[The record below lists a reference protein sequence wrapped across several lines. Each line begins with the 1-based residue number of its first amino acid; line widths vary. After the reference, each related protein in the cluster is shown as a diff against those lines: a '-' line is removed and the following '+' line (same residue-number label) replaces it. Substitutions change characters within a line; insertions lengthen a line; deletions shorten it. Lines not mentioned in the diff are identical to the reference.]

1 MSNDTQHYTNFEI
14 FHSLVPKMKAALPI
28 VRNWDELDKEENYE
42 ENYDGYRYVIDAI
55 ATAYRSGYGRG
66 QKGRSFL
73 IGEKKMEVKGKKG
86 DKVCWF
92 GDDRDIYYPDKKGTI
107 GTIDSVDSYDSLWV
121 YWPVG
126 SCKVHEQS
134 KQHAESTWCCN
145 KSQCLLID
153 TNVKGNIK
161 KGDKIVYLGTRG
173 GFPCA
178 DVWPDRVATGVVDI
192 VEKESGCF
200 VYWDN
205 PDVVAGH
212 YHGHTHVWYE
222 DIAKVIPWD

>member
-14 FHSLVPKMKAALPI
+14 FHSLLPKMKAAFPNI
-28 VRNWDELDKEENYE
+28 NNWDELDKK
-42 ENYDGYRYVIDAI
+42 ENYDDYRHIIDAI
-55 ATAYRSGYGRG
+55 AIAYRSGYGRG

-73 IGEKKMEVKGKKG
+73 IGEKKEKVKVRKG

-92 GDDRDIYYPDKKGTI
+92 GDDRDIYYPNKNGTI
-107 GTIDSVDSYDSLWV
+107 GIIDCVGSYDTLWV

-134 KQHAESTWCCN
+134 KQYAETTWCCN

-161 KGDKIVYLGTRG
+161 KGDKIVYLGTKQ
-173 GFPCA
+173 GFLHNG
-178 DVWPDRVATGVVDI
+178 VWPDRVATGVVDI
-192 VEKESGCF
+192 TDNHGCLVF
-200 VYWDN
+200 WDN
-205 PDVVAGH
+205 PNVVDDDFNGR
-212 YHGHTHVWYE
+212 THVWYE
-222 DIAKVIPWD
+222 DIAKVITWD

>member
-14 FHSLVPKMKAALPI
+14 FHSLVPKMKAAFPNI
-28 VRNWDELDKEENYE
+28 NNWDELDKK
-42 ENYDGYRYVIDAI
+42 ENYDDYRYIIDAI
-55 ATAYRSGYGRG
+55 AIAYRSGYGRG

-73 IGEKKMEVKGKKG
+73 IGEKKAEVKGKKG

-92 GDDRDIYYPDKKGTI
+92 SDDRDIYYPDKKGTI
-107 GTIDSVDSYDSLWV
+107 GTIDSVGSYDSLWV

-134 KQHAESTWCCN
+134 KQYAETTWGCN
-145 KSQCLLID
+145 KNQCLLID

-161 KGDKIVYLGTRG
+161 KGDKIVYLGTKG
-173 GFPCA
+173 GFLC
-178 DVWPDRVATGVVDI
+178 DGVWPSRVATGVIDYVTNN
-192 VEKESGCF
+192 GCL
-200 VYWDN
+200 VYWDS
-205 PDVVAGH
+205 PDAVADDFNGR
-212 YHGHTHVWYE
+212 THVWFE

>member
-14 FHSLVPKMKAALPI
+14 FHSLIPKLDAISPIDFVALEKDYKAYSPI
-28 VRNWDELDKEENYE
+28 
-42 ENYDGYRYVIDAI
+42 IDAI

-73 IGEKKMEVKGKKG
+73 IGEKKEKIKVRKG

-92 GDDRDIYYPDKKGTI
+92 SDDRDIYYPNTIGTI
-107 GTIDSVDSYDSLWV
+107 GTIKCVDCDGDLWV
-121 YWPVG
+121 DWPFG
-126 SCKVHEQS
+126 SCEANKG
-134 KQHAESTWCCN
+134 TTTDTCWCCN
-145 KSQCLLID
+145 KNQCLLID

-161 KGDKIVYLGTRG
+161 KGDKIVYLGTG
-173 GFPCA
+173 HGFLCNG
-178 DVWPDRVATGVVDI
+178 VWPSQVATGVVDI
-192 VEKESGCF
+192 AEKESGCF

-205 PDVVAGH
+205 PVVVADH

>member
-1 MSNDTQHYTNFEI
+1 MSNDTQHYTNLEI
-14 FHSLVPKMKAALPI
+14 LHSLVPKLDAISPIDFVALEKDYKAYSPI
-28 VRNWDELDKEENYE
+28 
-42 ENYDGYRYVIDAI
+42 IDAI

-73 IGEKKMEVKGKKG
+73 IGEKKKEIGAVKGA
-86 DKVCWF
+86 KVCWF
-92 GDDRDIYYPDKKGTI
+92 SKDRDTYYPNAIGTI
-107 GTIDSVDSYDSLWV
+107 GTIDRVDNDGDLWV
-121 YWPVG
+121 DWPFG
-126 SCKVHEQS
+126 SCEANKGTN
-134 KQHAESTWCCN
+134 KDTCWCCN
-145 KSQCLLID
+145 KNQCLLID

-192 VEKESGCF
+192 AEKESGCF

>member
-14 FHSLVPKMKAALPI
+14 FHSLVPKMKAAFPYI
-28 VRNWDELDKEENYE
+28 ENWDELDKEENY
-42 ENYDGYRYVIDAI
+42 NNYRYIIDAI
-55 ATAYRSGYGRG
+55 AIAYRSGYGRG

-92 GDDRDIYYPDKKGTI
+92 SDDRGTYYPNAIGTI
-107 GTIDSVDSYDSLWV
+107 GTIKCVDCDGDLWV
-121 YWPVG
+121 DWPFG
-126 SCKVHEQS
+126 SCEANKG
-134 KQHAESTWCCN
+134 TTTDTCWCCN
-145 KSQCLLID
+145 KNQCLLID

-161 KGDKIVYLGTRG
+161 KGDRIVYLGTKH
-173 GFPCA
+173 GFLC
-178 DVWPDRVATGVVDI
+178 DGVWPDRVATGVVDI
-192 VEKESGCF
+192 AEKESGCF

-205 PDVVAGH
+205 PVVVADH

>member
-1 MSNDTQHYTNFEI
+1 MSNDTQHYSNYEI
-14 FHSLVPKMKAALPI
+14 FHSLVPKMKAVSPT
-28 VRNWDELDKEENYE
+28 VENWDELDKKEKYN
-42 ENYDGYRYVIDAI
+42 GYRYIIDAI

-73 IGEKKMEVKGKKG
+73 IGEKKKEVKAEKG
-86 DKVCWF
+86 AKVCWF
-92 GDDRDIYYPDKKGTI
+92 SNDHSTYYPNAIGTI
-107 GTIDSVDSYDSLWV
+107 GTISSVDCDDDLWV

-126 SCKVHEQS
+126 SCEVH
-134 KQHAESTWCCN
+134 KQDKIYAETTWCCAKN
-145 KSQCLLID
+145 QCLLID
-153 TNVKGNIK
+153 TNVKGNLK

-173 GFPCA
+173 GFPCN

-192 VEKESGCF
+192 AEKESGCF

-205 PDVVAGH
+205 PVVVADH

>member
-14 FHSLVPKMKAALPI
+14 FHSLVPKMKAVSPTI
-28 VRNWDELDKEENYE
+28 ENWDELDKEEK
-42 ENYDGYRYVIDAI
+42 YDNYRYIIDAI
-55 ATAYRSGYGRG
+55 ATAYRSGYCRG

-73 IGEKKMEVKGKKG
+73 IGEKKKEIKAEKGA
-86 DKVCWF
+86 KVCWF
-92 GDDRDIYYPDKKGTI
+92 SNDRDTYYPNTIGTI
-107 GTIDSVDSYDSLWV
+107 GTISSIDCNDDLWV

-126 SCKVHEQS
+126 SCEVH
-134 KQHAESTWCCN
+134 KQDKTYAETTWCCA
-145 KSQCLLID
+145 KKQCLLID

-173 GFPCA
+173 GFPCN

-192 VEKESGCF
+192 AEKESGCF

-205 PDVVAGH
+205 PIVVADH

>member
-1 MSNDTQHYTNFEI
+1 MSNDTQHYTNLEI
-14 FHSLVPKMKAALPI
+14 LHSLVPKLDAVSPIDFVALEKDYKAYSPI
-28 VRNWDELDKEENYE
+28 
-42 ENYDGYRYVIDAI
+42 IDAI

-73 IGEKKMEVKGKKG
+73 IGEKKAEVKAEKG
-86 DKVCWF
+86 AKVCWF
-92 GDDRDIYYPDKKGTI
+92 SDDHDSYYPSVVGTI
-107 GTIDSVDSYDSLWV
+107 GTINWVDDDGDLWV
-121 YWPVG
+121 NWPFE
-126 SCKVHEQS
+126 SCEANKNEDCDCV
-134 KQHAESTWCCN
+134 WCCA
-145 KSQCLLID
+145 KKQCLLID

-161 KGDKIVYLGTRG
+161 KGDKIVYLGTVH
-173 GFPCA
+173 GFPCN

-192 VEKESGCF
+192 AEKESGCF

-205 PDVVAGH
+205 PVVVADH